1 MLPPGDP
8 DGYLEETDASSNGN
22 MDVSA
27 PDKFL
32 GDLTGAGKFS
42 VDIRVSATP
51 VTIRAAFGTLT
62 FLNSASDLFIEA
74 ASEGL
79 ALARK
84 NGVPGWID
92 AKGGL
97 TFPLR

>member
-1 MLPPGDP
+1 
-8 DGYLEETDASSNGN
+8 

-27 PDKFL
+27 PGEFSGCL
-32 GDLTGAGKFS
+32 PGAGNFS

-51 VTIRAAFGTLT
+51 ITIRAAFGTLT
-62 FLNSASDLFIEA
+62 FLNSASNLFIEA
-74 ASEGL
+74 AAEAL

-84 NGVPGWID
+84 NGDPGWID

-97 TFPLR
+97 AFPRR